1 MILFI
6 FEGKDDKTY
15 FESIKRLFFPEK
27 SETFV
32 CTYNS
37 NIYSLYTKLKNHDAL
52 NGKLEV
58 DTVSVFKEILTEK
71 GDNTLKDI
79 REDEVSEIYL
89 FFDYDFQEKS
99 RTLEEN
105 NKRLSEMLD
114 YFADETSNGKLYINY
129 PMVESL
135 RYTKEL
141 PDNDYWSYTVTR
153 QKCQE
158 DNFKHQVHEFSFY
171 KSNLEY
177 LVLTIKPAD
186 DETKIQQKADTAK
199 TNWLHLV
206 TMNTS
211 KANYIC
217 NDKNELPEEV
227 NSQKEIYDNQLT
239 KYVDTEEC
247 KVAILNAFPIFLF
260 DYFGKKIVSGSKET
274 DKTKRI

>member
-71 GDNTLKDI
+71 GDNTLKEI

-114 YFADETSNGKLYINY
+114 YFTDETGNGKLYINY

-141 PDNDYWSYTVTR
+141 PDNDYWSYTVSR

-158 DNFKHQVHEFSFY
+158 DSFKHQVHEFSFY

-186 DETKIQQKADTAK
+186 DETRIQQKVDTAK

-247 KVAILNAFPIFLF
+247 KVSILNAFPIFLF
-260 DYFGKKIVSGSKET
+260 DYFGKKIVSSREET
-274 DKTKRI
+274 DKTKQI

>member
-1 MILFI
+1 MILFV
-6 FEGKDDKTY
+6 FEGKADKAY
-15 FESIKRLFFPEK
+15 FEAIKRLFFLEK
-27 SETFV
+27 SDTFL

-37 NIYSLYTKLKNHDAL
+37 NIYSLYTKLKSHDAL
-52 NGKLEV
+52 KEMLEV
-58 DTVSVFKEILTEK
+58 DTVSVLKEILLEK
-71 GDNTLKDI
+71 GDETLKDI

-89 FFDYDFQEKS
+89 FFDYDFQEDS

-105 NKRLSEMLD
+105 NSRLSELLG
-114 YFADETSNGKLYINY
+114 YFTDETGRGKLYINY

-141 PDNDYWSYTVTR
+141 PDNNYWQYTVTR
-153 QKCQE
+153 QRCQE
-158 DNFKHQVHEFSFY
+158 ENFKHQVHEFSFY

-186 DETKIQQKADTAK
+186 DDAKIQQKADTAK

-217 NDKNELPEEV
+217 NDKNELPDEV
-227 NSQKEIYDNQLT
+227 NNQQDIFDSQLS
-239 KYVDTEEC
+239 KYVNTEEC

-260 DYFGKKIVSGSKET
+260 DYFGKKIVNDREKT
-274 DKTKRI
+274 DKIK

>member
-27 SETFV
+27 SEAFV

-114 YFADETSNGKLYINY
+114 YFTDETNNGKLYINY

-141 PDNDYWSYTVTR
+141 PDNDYWTYTVTR

-158 DNFKHQVHEFSFY
+158 DSFKHQVHEFSFY

-186 DETKIQQKADTAK
+186 DDAKILQKADTAK

-227 NSQKEIYDNQLT
+227 NSQKEIYDNQLA

-260 DYFGKKIVSGSKET
+260 DYFGRKIVNCREET
-274 DKTKRI
+274 D

>member
-1 MILFI
+1 MILFV
-6 FEGKDDKTY
+6 FEGKADKTY
-15 FESIKRLFFPEK
+15 FEAIKRLFFPAK
-27 SETFV
+27 SDTFV

-37 NIYSLYTKLKNHDAL
+37 NIYSLYTKLKSHDAL
-52 NGKLEV
+52 NEMLEV
-58 DTVSVFKEILTEK
+58 DTVSVLKEILLEK
-71 GDNTLKDI
+71 GDETLKDI

-89 FFDYDFQEKS
+89 FFDYDFQEDS

-105 NKRLSEMLD
+105 NNRLSELLD
-114 YFADETSNGKLYINY
+114 YFTDETGRGKLYINY

-135 RYTKEL
+135 RYTQEL
-141 PDNDYWSYTVTR
+141 PDNNYWQYTVTR
-153 QKCQE
+153 QRCQE
-158 DNFKHQVHEFSFY
+158 ENFKHQVHEFSFY

-186 DETKIQQKADTAK
+186 DDAKIQQKADTAK

-217 NDKNELPEEV
+217 NDKNELPDEV
-227 NSQKEIYDNQLT
+227 NNQQDIFDSQLS
-239 KYVDTEEC
+239 KYVNTEEC

-260 DYFGKKIVSGSKET
+260 DYFGKKIVNDREKT
-274 DKTKRI
+274 DKIK

>member
-1 MILFI
+1 MILFV
-6 FEGKDDKTY
+6 FEGKADKTY
-15 FESIKRLFFPEK
+15 FEAIKRLFFPAK
-27 SETFV
+27 SETFL

-37 NIYSLYTKLKNHDAL
+37 NIYSLYTKLKSHDAL
-52 NGKLEV
+52 KEMLEV
-58 DTVSVFKEILTEK
+58 DTVSVLKEILLEK
-71 GDNTLKDI
+71 GDETLKDI

-89 FFDYDFQEKS
+89 FFDYDFQEDS

-105 NKRLSEMLD
+105 NSRLSELLG
-114 YFADETSNGKLYINY
+114 YFTDETGRGKLYINY

-141 PDNDYWSYTVTR
+141 PDNNYWQYTVTR
-153 QKCQE
+153 QRCQE
-158 DNFKHQVHEFSFY
+158 ENFKHQVHEFSFY

-177 LVLTIKPAD
+177 LVLTIKSAD
-186 DETKIQQKADTAK
+186 DDAKIQQKADTAK

-217 NDKNELPEEV
+217 NDKNDLPDEV
-227 NSQKEIYDNQLT
+227 NNQQGIFDSQLS
-239 KYVDTEEC
+239 KYVNTEEC

-260 DYFGKKIVSGSKET
+260 DYFGKKIVSGSKESC
-274 DKTKRI
+274 

>member
-1 MILFI
+1 MILFV
-6 FEGKDDKTY
+6 FEGKADKTY
-15 FESIKRLFFPEK
+15 FEAIKRLFFPAK
-27 SETFV
+27 SETFL

-37 NIYSLYTKLKNHDAL
+37 NIYSLYTKLKSHDAL
-52 NGKLEV
+52 KEMLEV
-58 DTVSVFKEILTEK
+58 DTVSVLKEILLEK
-71 GDNTLKDI
+71 GDETLKDI

-89 FFDYDFQEKS
+89 FFDYDFQENS

-105 NKRLSEMLD
+105 NSRLSELLG
-114 YFADETSNGKLYINY
+114 YFTDETGRGKLYINY

-141 PDNDYWSYTVTR
+141 PDNNYWQYTVTR
-153 QKCQE
+153 QRCQE
-158 DNFKHQVHEFSFY
+158 ENFKHQVHEFSFY

-186 DETKIQQKADTAK
+186 DDTKIQQKEYTVKA
-199 TNWLHLV
+199 NWLHLV

-217 NDKNELPEEV
+217 NDRNELPNEV
-227 NSQKEIYDNQLT
+227 NNQLDIFNSQLS
-239 KYVDTEEC
+239 KYVNTEEC

-260 DYFGKKIVSGSKET
+260 DYFGRKIVSGKEESC
-274 DKTKRI
+274 

>member
-1 MILFI
+1 MILFV

-15 FESIKRLFFPEK
+15 FESIKRLFFPAK
-27 SETFV
+27 SDTFV

-37 NIYSLYTKLKNHDAL
+37 NIYSLYTKLKAHDAL
-52 NGKLEV
+52 KEMLEV
-58 DTVSVFKEILTEK
+58 DTVSVLKDILLEK
-71 GDNTLKDI
+71 GDETLKDI

-89 FFDYDFQEKS
+89 FFDYDFQEDS

-105 NKRLSEMLD
+105 DNRLSELLG
-114 YFADETSNGKLYINY
+114 YFTDETGKGKLYINY

-141 PDNDYWSYTVTR
+141 PDNNYWQYTVTR

-158 DNFKHQVHEFSFY
+158 EKFKHQVHEFSLY
-171 KSNLEY
+171 GGSLEY

-186 DETKIQQKADTAK
+186 DETKIQQKANTAK

-217 NDKNELPEEV
+217 NDKNELPDEV
-227 NSQKEIYDNQLT
+227 NSQQDIFDSQLS
-239 KYVDTEEC
+239 KYVNTEKC
-247 KVAILNAFPIFLF
+247 KVAILNAFPLFLF
-260 DYFGKKIVSGSKET
+260 DYFGKKIVGDSKET
-274 DKTKRI
+274 DKT

>member
-1 MILFI
+1 MILFV

-15 FESIKRLFFPEK
+15 FESIKRLFFPAK
-27 SETFV
+27 SDTFV

-37 NIYSLYTKLKNHDAL
+37 NIYSLYMKLKSHDAL
-52 NGKLEV
+52 NEMLEV
-58 DTVSVFKEILTEK
+58 DTVSVLKEILLEK
-71 GDNTLKDI
+71 GDETLKDI

-89 FFDYDFQEKS
+89 FFDYDFQENS

-105 NKRLSEMLD
+105 NSRLSELLG
-114 YFADETSNGKLYINY
+114 YFTDETGRGKLYINY

-141 PDNDYWSYTVTR
+141 PDNNYWQYTVTR
-153 QKCQE
+153 QRCQE
-158 DNFKHQVHEFSFY
+158 EKFKHQVHEFSFY

-186 DETKIQQKADTAK
+186 DDAKIQQKADTAK

-217 NDKNELPEEV
+217 NDKNDLPDEV
-227 NSQKEIYDNQLT
+227 NNQQDIFDSQLS
-239 KYVDTEEC
+239 KYVNTEEC

-260 DYFGKKIVSGSKET
+260 DYFGKKIVSGSKESC
-274 DKTKRI
+274 

>member
-1 MILFI
+1 MILFV

-15 FESIKRLFFPEK
+15 FESIKRLFFPAK
-27 SETFV
+27 SDTFV

-37 NIYSLYTKLKNHDAL
+37 NIYSLYTKLKSHDAL
-52 NGKLEV
+52 NEMLEV
-58 DTVSVFKEILTEK
+58 DTVSVLKEILLEK
-71 GDNTLKDI
+71 GDETLKDI

-89 FFDYDFQEKS
+89 FFDYDFQENS

-105 NKRLSEMLD
+105 NSRLSELLD
-114 YFADETSNGKLYINY
+114 YFTDETGKGKLYINY

-141 PDNDYWSYTVTR
+141 PDNDYWSYTVSR
-153 QKCQE
+153 QRCQE
-158 DNFKHQVHEFSFY
+158 EKFKHQVHEFSFY
-171 KSNLEY
+171 GGNLEY

-186 DETKIQQKADTAK
+186 DKTKIRQKIDIAK
-199 TNWLHLV
+199 TNWLYLV

-211 KANYIC
+211 KAHYIC

-227 NSQKEIYDNQLT
+227 NSQKEIYDNQLA

-247 KVAILNAFPIFLF
+247 MVAILNAFPLFLF
-260 DYFGKKIVSGSKET
+260 DYFGRKIVNCREET
-274 DKTKRI
+274 D

>member
-105 NKRLSEMLD
+105 NKRLSEMLE
-114 YFADETSNGKLYINY
+114 YFTDETSNGKLYINY

-141 PDNDYWSYTVTR
+141 PDNDYWHYTVSR

-186 DETKIQQKADTAK
+186 DETKIQQKVDTAK

-217 NDKNELPEEV
+217 NNKNELPEEV
-227 NSQKEIYDNQLT
+227 NSQKEIYDNQLA
-239 KYVDTEEC
+239 KYVNTEEC

-260 DYFGKKIVSGSKET
+260 DYFGKKIVSGREET

>member
-1 MILFI
+1 MILFV

-15 FESIKRLFFPEK
+15 FESIKRLFFPAK
-27 SETFV
+27 SDTFV

-37 NIYSLYTKLKNHDAL
+37 NIYSLYTKLKSHDAL
-52 NGKLEV
+52 NEMLEV
-58 DTVSVFKEILTEK
+58 DTVSVLKEILLEK
-71 GDNTLKDI
+71 GDETLKDI

-89 FFDYDFQEKS
+89 FFDYDFQEDS

-105 NKRLSEMLD
+105 NNRLSELLD
-114 YFADETSNGKLYINY
+114 YFTDETGRGKLYINY

-141 PDNDYWSYTVTR
+141 PDNDYWSYTVSR
-153 QKCQE
+153 QRCQE
-158 DNFKHQVHEFSFY
+158 EKFKHQVHEFSFY
-171 KSNLEY
+171 GGNLEY

-186 DETKIQQKADTAK
+186 DKTKIQQKTNITK

-206 TMNTS
+206 TMNIS

-227 NSQKEIYDNQLT
+227 NSQKEIYDNQLA

-260 DYFGKKIVSGSKET
+260 DYFGRKIVSGKEESC
-274 DKTKRI
+274 

>member
-15 FESIKRLFFPEK
+15 FESVKQLFFPEK

-37 NIYSLYTKLKNHDAL
+37 NIYSLYNKLKNHDVL

-89 FFDYDFQEKS
+89 FFDYDFQEDS

-105 NKRLSEMLD
+105 NKRLKEMLD
-114 YFADETSNGKLYINY
+114 YFTDETDNGKLYINY

-141 PDNDYWSYTVTR
+141 PDNNYWSYTVSR
-153 QKCQE
+153 QKCKE
-158 DNFKHQVHEFSFY
+158 EKFKHQVHEFSFY
-171 KSNLEY
+171 KSNLGY
-177 LVLTIKPAD
+177 LVLTVKPAD
-186 DETKIQQKADTAK
+186 DETKIQQKVNTTK

-217 NDKNELPEEV
+217 NDKNELPEEA
-227 NSQKEIYDNQLT
+227 NSQKEVYVNQLA

-260 DYFGKKIVSGSKET
+260 DYFGKKIVS
-274 DKTKRI
+274 D

>member
-58 DTVSVFKEILTEK
+58 DTVSVFKEILIEK

-105 NKRLSEMLD
+105 NKRLSEMLE
-114 YFADETSNGKLYINY
+114 YFTDETSNGKLYINY

-141 PDNDYWSYTVTR
+141 PDNDYWHYTVSR

-217 NDKNELPEEV
+217 NDKNELPEGV

-247 KVAILNAFPIFLF
+247 KVSILNAFPIFLF
-260 DYFGKKIVSGSKET
+260 DYFGKKIVSSREET
-274 DKTKRI
+274 DKTKQI

>member
-15 FESIKRLFFPEK
+15 FESLKRLFFPEK

-37 NIYSLYTKLKNHDAL
+37 NIYSLYTKLKAHDAL

-58 DTVSVFKEILTEK
+58 NTVSVFKEILTEK

-89 FFDYDFQEKS
+89 FFDYDFQEKH

-105 NKRLSEMLD
+105 NKHLSEMLD
-114 YFADETSNGKLYINY
+114 YFTDETGNGKLYINY

-158 DNFKHQVHEFSFY
+158 ESFKHQVHEFSFY

-186 DETKIQQKADTAK
+186 NETKIQQKADAAK
-199 TNWLHLV
+199 TNWLYLV

-217 NDKNELPEEV
+217 NDKAELPEEV
-227 NSQKEIYDNQLT
+227 NSQKEIYDNQLA

-260 DYFGKKIVSGSKET
+260 DYFGKKIVSDRKET
-274 DKTKRI
+274 DRTE

>member
-114 YFADETSNGKLYINY
+114 YFTDETSNGKLYINY

-141 PDNDYWSYTVTR
+141 PDNDYWHYTVSR

-186 DETKIQQKADTAK
+186 DETKIQQKTDSAK

-227 NSQKEIYDNQLT
+227 NSQKEIYDNQLA
-239 KYVDTEEC
+239 KYVGTEEC
-247 KVAILNAFPIFLF
+247 KVSILNAFPIFLF
-260 DYFGKKIVSGSKET
+260 DYFGKKIVSGREDT

>member
-71 GDNTLKDI
+71 GDNTLKEI

-114 YFADETSNGKLYINY
+114 YFTDETGNGKLYINY

-141 PDNDYWSYTVTR
+141 PDNDYWRYTVSR

-186 DETKIQQKADTAK
+186 DETKIQQKTDSAK

-227 NSQKEIYDNQLT
+227 NSQKEIYDNQLA
-239 KYVDTEEC
+239 KYVGTEEC
-247 KVAILNAFPIFLF
+247 KVSILNAFPIFLF
-260 DYFGKKIVSGSKET
+260 DYFGKKIVSGREET

>member
-1 MILFI
+1 MILFV
-6 FEGKDDKTY
+6 FEGKADKTY
-15 FESIKRLFFPEK
+15 FEAIKRLFFPAK
-27 SETFV
+27 SDTFV

-37 NIYSLYTKLKNHDAL
+37 NIYSLYTKLKSHDAL
-52 NGKLEV
+52 NEMLEV
-58 DTVSVFKEILTEK
+58 DTVSVLKEILLEK
-71 GDNTLKDI
+71 GDETLKDI

-89 FFDYDFQEKS
+89 FFDYDFQENS

-105 NKRLSEMLD
+105 NSRLSELLG
-114 YFADETSNGKLYINY
+114 YFTDETGRGKLYINY

-141 PDNDYWSYTVTR
+141 PDNNYWQYTVTR
-153 QKCQE
+153 QRCQE
-158 DNFKHQVHEFSFY
+158 ENFKHQVHEFSFY

-186 DETKIQQKADTAK
+186 DDAKIQQKADIAK

-217 NDKNELPEEV
+217 NDKNELLDEV
-227 NSQKEIYDNQLT
+227 NNQQDIFDSQLS
-239 KYVDTEEC
+239 KYVNTEEC

-260 DYFGKKIVSGSKET
+260 DYFGRKIVSGKEESC
-274 DKTKRI
+274 

>member
-1 MILFI
+1 MILFV
-6 FEGKDDKTY
+6 FEGKTDKTY
-15 FESIKRLFFPEK
+15 FEAIKRLFFPEK
-27 SETFV
+27 SDTFV

-37 NIYSLYTKLKNHDAL
+37 NIYSLYTKLKSHDAL
-52 NGKLEV
+52 KEMLEV
-58 DTVSVFKEILTEK
+58 DTVSVLKEILLEK
-71 GDNTLKDI
+71 GDETLKDI

-89 FFDYDFQEKS
+89 FFDYDFQEDS

-105 NKRLSEMLD
+105 NSRLSELLD
-114 YFADETSNGKLYINY
+114 YFTNETGRGKLYINY

-141 PDNDYWSYTVTR
+141 PDSNYWQYTVTR

-158 DNFKHQVHEFSFY
+158 EKFKHQVHEFSFY

-186 DETKIQQKADTAK
+186 DETKIQQKANTAK

-217 NDKNELPEEV
+217 NDKNELPDEV
-227 NSQKEIYDNQLT
+227 NNQQDIFDSQLS
-239 KYVDTEEC
+239 KYVNTEEC

-260 DYFGKKIVSGSKET
+260 DYFGKKKVSDSKET
-274 DKTKRI
+274 DKT

>member
-27 SETFV
+27 LDTFV

-37 NIYSLYTKLKNHDAL
+37 NIYSLYTKLKTHDAL
-52 NGKLEV
+52 KEMLEV
-58 DTVSVFKEILTEK
+58 DTVSVLKEILLEK
-71 GDNTLKDI
+71 GDETLKGI

-89 FFDYDFQEKS
+89 FFDYDFQENT

-105 NKRLSEMLD
+105 NSRLSELLD
-114 YFADETSNGKLYINY
+114 YFTDETRKGKLYINY

-141 PDNDYWSYTVTR
+141 PDSNYWQYTVTR

-158 DNFKHQVHEFSFY
+158 DSFKHQVHEFSFY

-177 LVLTIKPAD
+177 LVLSIKPAD
-186 DETKIQQKADTAK
+186 DETKIQLKADIAK

-239 KYVDTEEC
+239 KYVETEEC

-260 DYFGKKIVSGSKET
+260 DYFGKKIVNDNPSKLQT
-274 DKTKRI
+274 RNI

>member
-1 MILFI
+1 MILFV

-15 FESIKRLFFPEK
+15 FESIKRLFFPAK
-27 SETFV
+27 SDTFV

-37 NIYSLYTKLKNHDAL
+37 NIYSLYTKLKAHDAL
-52 NGKLEV
+52 KEMLEV
-58 DTVSVFKEILTEK
+58 DTVSVLKDILLEK
-71 GDNTLKDI
+71 GDETLKDI

-89 FFDYDFQEKS
+89 FFDYDFQEDS

-105 NKRLSEMLD
+105 NNRLSELLN
-114 YFADETSNGKLYINY
+114 YFTDETGKGKLYINY

-141 PDNDYWSYTVTR
+141 PDNNYWQYTVTR

-158 DNFKHQVHEFSFY
+158 EKFKHQVHEFSFY
-171 KSNLEY
+171 GGSLEY

-186 DETKIQQKADTAK
+186 DETKIQQKANTAK

-217 NDKNELPEEV
+217 NDKNELPDEV
-227 NSQKEIYDNQLT
+227 NSQHDIFDSQLS
-239 KYVDTEEC
+239 KYVNTEKC
-247 KVAILNAFPIFLF
+247 KVAILNAFPLFLF
-260 DYFGKKIVSGSKET
+260 DYFGKKIVSDSKET
-274 DKTKRI
+274 DKT

>member
-1 MILFI
+1 MILFV
-6 FEGKDDKTY
+6 FEGKADKTY
-15 FESIKRLFFPEK
+15 FEAIKRLFFPAK
-27 SETFV
+27 SETFL

-37 NIYSLYTKLKNHDAL
+37 NIYSLYTKLKSHDAL
-52 NGKLEV
+52 KEMLEV
-58 DTVSVFKEILTEK
+58 DTVSVLKEILLEK
-71 GDNTLKDI
+71 GDETLKDI

-89 FFDYDFQEKS
+89 FFDYDFQENS

-105 NKRLSEMLD
+105 NSRLSELLG
-114 YFADETSNGKLYINY
+114 YFTDETGRGKLYINY

-141 PDNDYWSYTVTR
+141 PDNNYWQYTVTR
-153 QKCQE
+153 QRCQE
-158 DNFKHQVHEFSFY
+158 ENFKHQVHEFSFY

-186 DETKIQQKADTAK
+186 DDAKIQQKADTAK

-217 NDKNELPEEV
+217 NDKNELPDEV
-227 NSQKEIYDNQLT
+227 NNQQDIFDSQLS
-239 KYVDTEEC
+239 KYVNTDEC

-260 DYFGKKIVSGSKET
+260 DYFGKKIVNDREKT
-274 DKTKRI
+274 DKIK